1 MGVYI
6 PKSNLPCFE
15 PEFALVLS
23 LRTSS
28 RPFLSQDDC
37 HGGNRPLQAIPKKGG
52 VLTMATVTQQ
62 KQSTK
67 STNGKVL
74 EVPAT
79 ITVRELA
86 GMMGISPI
94 DIIKELMSNGI
105 MANINQHI
113 DFDTVSIIG
122 EEMGFEIV
130 PPTLP
135 EPEVE
140 EQTLE
145 VPRHR
150 RLIAQEDPK
159 LLKGRP
165 PVVTVLGHVDHG
177 KTTLL
182 DTIRKTEVADGEAG
196 GITQHIGAYQV
207 HVGDQ
212 RITFLDTPGHA
223 AFTAMRARGAQVTDL
238 AILVVAADDGVM
250 PQTREAIDHAQ
261 AAQVPILVA
270 MNKIDKENANPVKVQ
285 QQLADAGLM
294 PEEWGGETPCVP
306 ISAKEKMGIDDLLEN
321 VLLITEVADLK
332 ANPNRSAQGV
342 VIEGRRDKRQ
352 GVLVTLLV
360 QNGALK
366 QGDILVTGTQYC
378 RIRAMFNDRG
388 KRIKKAGLSAPVSVL
403 GFSDVP
409 SSGDFFEVVKNEKVA
424 KTIIAERQNEQRT
437 LARANQVATPMSL
450 EDVFKKHNETG
461 DQTLN
466 LILKADVQGSLEPI
480 VSSLKTLEDGVLK
493 IRILSQG
500 TGNISESDINLAVA
514 SEAIVLGFN
523 VEIDSASQRLADASG
538 VDVRRYKIIYK
549 LIDDVELALK
559 GLLEPVYEDRLIGQ
573 AQVKAVFKIPRQKK
587 IAGSIVLDGKVT
599 RDALIKVMR
608 QQAHLHT
615 GNISSLKRFTE
626 DVPEVTIGYEC
637 GIGVDGFDNFKE
649 GDTLEVYIKERVN

>member
-1 MGVYI
+1 
-6 PKSNLPCFE
+6 
-15 PEFALVLS
+15 
-23 LRTSS
+23 
-28 RPFLSQDDC
+28 
-37 HGGNRPLQAIPKKGG
+37 
-52 VLTMATVTQQ
+52 MATVTKQ
-62 KQSTK
+62 KQ

-74 EVPAT
+74 EIPAT

-86 GMMGISPI
+86 GMMDISPI

-122 EEMGFEIV
+122 EEMGFEIL
-130 PPTLP
+130 PPTVA

-140 EQTLE
+140 EQALE
-145 VPRHR
+145 LPRHR
-150 RLIAQEDPK
+150 RIIAQEDPS

-250 PQTREAIDHAQ
+250 PQTKEAIEHAQ

-285 QQLADAGLM
+285 QQLTDAGLM
-294 PEEWGGETPCVP
+294 PEEWGGETPCIP
-306 ISAKEKMGIDDLLEN
+306 ISAKEKLGIDDLLEN

-360 QNGALK
+360 QNGSLK

-378 RIRAMFNDRG
+378 RVRAMFNDRG
-388 KRIKKAGLSAPVSVL
+388 KRIKKAGLSTPVSIL

-409 SSGDFFEVVKNEKVA
+409 SSGDFFEVVKNEKAA
-424 KTIIAERQNEQRT
+424 KAIIAERQDEQRT
-437 LARANQVATPMSL
+437 LANQASQAAAPMSL
-450 EDVFKKHNETG
+450 EDFFKKHNETG

-480 VSSLKTLEDGVLK
+480 VNSLKNLEDDVLK
-493 IRILSQG
+493 IRVLSRG

-523 VEIDSASQRLADASG
+523 VEIDSASQRLADTSG
-538 VDVRRYKIIYK
+538 VDVRRYNIIYK

-599 RDALIKVMR
+599 REALIKVMR

-615 GNISSLKRFTE
+615 GNVSSLKRFTE